1 MWTFVIS
8 PSPALCNNTDGDWL
22 SVLSAAV
29 LEVLRRN
36 KFLIILLLTL
46 SLQEPWKPTLS
57 SKCVL
62 KCFCLAWNGQTAH
75 NDKIRPPSWILFA
88 WAKCRNRWSCHRR
101 WHFLICWWHP
111 YLERTSLKQPR
122 HICWD
127 SLLTMAEGDLNIDSI
142 ISRLLEGENSS
153 WWYRLVFFSTIAN
166 DSSLS
171 LSSRKTRKECAV
183 SRIWSP
189 GTLLEIERNI
199 SQSTY
204 PTGVR
209 GSLENMW

>member
-1 MWTFVIS
+1 MTTVASFPSRSPSPLLSPPPLPSRLIKKGGRGPDTNKHPKILCHPSNLCHLPGVWTFVIS

-29 LEVLRRN
+29 LEVLPRN

-88 WAKCRNRWSCHRR
+88 WAKCRNRWS
-101 WHFLICWWHP
+101 W
-111 YLERTSLKQPR
+111 Q
-122 HICWD
+122 
-127 SLLTMAEGDLNIDSI
+127 
-142 ISRLLEGENSS
+142 
-153 WWYRLVFFSTIAN
+153 
-166 DSSLS
+166 
-171 LSSRKTRKECAV
+171 
-183 SRIWSP
+183 
-189 GTLLEIERNI
+189 
-199 SQSTY
+199 
-204 PTGVR
+204 
-209 GSLENMW
+209 